1 MRKINVNNPDELKKF
16 KNEVS
21 GFVSNYGFPYRLDA
35 LTDKGANY
43 TIFCPLRWKS
53 AFPPAKLHGLLR
65 EDVDADRIKIEYIDF
80 IKEETMTDKI
90 DEI

>member
-21 GFVSNYGFPYRLDA
+21 GFVSSYGFPYRLDD
-35 LTDKGANY
+35 LTEKGANC

-53 AFPPAKLHGLLR
+53 AFPPAKLHRLLR
-65 EDVDADRIKIEYIDF
+65 EDVCADRIKIEYIDF
-80 IKEETMTDKI
+80 VKEEIENK
-90 DEI
+90 

>member
-21 GFVSNYGFPYRLDA
+21 GFVSGYGFPYRLDN
-35 LTDKGANY
+35 LTEKGANY
-43 TIFCPLRWKS
+43 TIFCPLRWKP

-80 IKEETMTDKI
+80 VKVKEK
-90 DEI
+90 